1 MKNGSGSATTFPGS
15 APLPFVIS
23 TEAQRS
29 GEICGQRSFLGN
41 VSTKRICGFFRH
53 ILSRRRTKI

>member
-1 MKNGSGSATTFPGS
+1 MGPRPTRVDENLLLFGNFSRQG

-29 GEICGQRSFLGN
+29 GEISVWMPFLGN
-41 VSTKRICGFFRH
+41 VFDN
-53 ILSRRRTKI
+53 